1 MPLQAKP
8 TFPHRHNRDG
18 VIDSICSDC
27 LLTIASS
34 HVERELYRVEEAHV
48 CDPLRIHQLWADP
61 SRRLSDP
68 GQSANRA
75 LVRLS

>member
-1 MPLQAKP
+1 MALQAKP

-18 VIDSICSDC
+18 IVDSICSDC

-34 HVERELYRVEEAHV
+34 QVEGELYRLEESHV

-68 GQSANRA
+68 SQNANSAFARF
-75 LVRLS
+75 S